1 VTTDDPA
8 THDPETDDPATHD
21 SATDARK
28 PRKGPGST
36 GRAVRVVVAD
46 DHQIWRSGIRA
57 DLGERFAVVAEAEDA
72 PGAIAAARREKPD
85 LVLCDLN
92 MGGGGGMAVV
102 QALASE
108 MPVVVLT
115 VSEAERDLLDV
126 VAAGAV
132 GYLLKSS
139 RSDELRAALL
149 RAADGEPVFSPQLA
163 ALLIGE
169 YRRLATT
176 SGDGG
181 LPLSEREREVLAH
194 VARGESYKA
203 VGEALFISPKTVENH
218 VRNTMA
224 KLHLSRRHELVRWA
238 VDHGIT

>member
-1 VTTDDPA
+1 M
-8 THDPETDDPATHD
+8 
-21 SATDARK
+21 S
-28 PRKGPGST
+28 
-36 GRAVRVVVAD
+36 RAVRVVVAD

-57 DLGERFAVVAEAEDA
+57 DLGERFHVVAEAADA
-72 PGAIAAARREKPD
+72 TEAIDAIRRERPD

-92 MGGGGGMAVV
+92 MPGGGGLAVV
-102 QALASE
+102 RAVAADV
-108 MPVVVLT
+108 PVVILT

-132 GYLLKSS
+132 GYLLKSTG
-139 RSDELRAALL
+139 SDELRAALL
-149 RAADGEPVFSPQLA
+149 RAADGEPVFSPELA

-176 SGDGG
+176 TGG
-181 LPLSEREREVLAH
+181 GALPLSEREREVLAH
-194 VARGESYKA
+194 VARGGSYKA